1 MFFKL
6 LRVSVQNEKGGKNPN
21 SIRTNN
27 AGLELT
33 ADILEEIFT
42 STDFPPN
49 SMELP
54 ESLANSGKS
63 RADLWS
69 FASAVAVKW
78 GLDRNNKAGMN
89 NEQGKG
95 TMET

>member
-1 MFFKL
+1 MT
-6 LRVSVQNEKGGKNPN
+6 NPN
-21 SIRTNN
+21 SIKTTN
-27 AGLELT
+27 AGLEMT

-49 SMELP
+49 SMELKQ
-54 ESLANSGKS
+54 SLASSGKS

-69 FASAVAVKW
+69 FASSVAVEW

-89 NEQGKG
+89 VEQRIR
-95 TMET
+95 

>member
-1 MFFKL
+1 MCILFRTYKIYFFF
-6 LRVSVQNEKGGKNPN
+6 QNEKGGNNPN

-42 STDFPPN
+42 SLDFPPN

-54 ESLANSGKS
+54 VSLAASGKS

-69 FASAVAVKW
+69 FASSVAVEW
-78 GLDRNNKAGMN
+78 GLDRNNKAEMIIDY
-89 NEQGKG
+89 
-95 TMET
+95 